1 LPQEIQ
7 KLYGDGLGDFN
18 RKTIKIATSTNFEL
32 PKIIQVHFLEDG
44 VPVNLSQNGSDAFE
58 LSDIT
63 NSGASASNLVSLGAG
78 HFQFEL
84 TPDNNASTQNLT
96 VSIDGS
102 LIKTE
107 DANESFENGNLTFT
121 YDPQVPLVTSSAHS
135 YWARGSYSSFQ
146 LNVENASSV
155 TLTTLPVRNRV

>member
-1 LPQEIQ
+1 LALIYDLSSKKVQFFLNGQQDSVSSFAGNLPFPLINGFRLGPTDDYQATSTIGGIDDFRIYGAALLPQEIQ

-63 NSGASASNLVSLGAG
+63 SSGPQLPTWFRLGQVTFNSN
-78 HFQFEL
+78 
-84 TPDNNASTQNLT
+84 
-96 VSIDGS
+96 
-102 LIKTE
+102 
-107 DANESFENGNLTFT
+107 
-121 YDPQVPLVTSSAHS
+121 
-135 YWARGSYSSFQ
+135 
-146 LNVENASSV
+146 
-155 TLTTLPVRNRV
+155 